1 MKRRPLS
8 SAQQTDPSLDDTL
21 NGAGEHC
28 RTHYGDVVG
37 QCSVGPKRRIESDR
51 AGEAENWTKIRYAS
65 GRSVHGF
72 SPGPGRSV
80 FEPPSISPLISDAV
94 SG

>member
-21 NGAGEHC
+21 NGAGEHY
-28 RTHYGDVVG
+28 RTHDGDVVG

-51 AGEAENWTKIRYAS
+51 TGPARRRIGPKSVTRQAALCMASLLDLAGLFLS
-65 GRSVHGF
+65 HLLF
-72 SPGPGRSV
+72 LP
-80 FEPPSISPLISDAV
+80 
-94 SG
+94 